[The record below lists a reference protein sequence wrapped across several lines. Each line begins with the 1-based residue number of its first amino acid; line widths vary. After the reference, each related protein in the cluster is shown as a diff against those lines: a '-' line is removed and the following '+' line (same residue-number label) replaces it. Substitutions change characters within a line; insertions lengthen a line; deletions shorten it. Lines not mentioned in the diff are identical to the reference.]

1 MRIVSL
7 HLLFALILGLLAS
20 PSSLCAQQAPE
31 TFRWID
37 FNSHTN
43 PRDQDTVIWV
53 TRSLVVEKWTAI
65 REIGVEYD
73 AALVVTADRANP
85 QAAPTADTFTVWN
98 VSLTTHE
105 IKPLVSGANL
115 RWLDWM
121 RFAADAP
128 MEPAALFDSCSGCG
142 ADLYFTAFHYDPAQ
156 HSWVARWMRGGLAVP
171 LWSANPPNGVSLM
184 QAYAGLAEPNGR
196 ELIGTWSRYDYHN
209 NKRPEDLVYVYDLDP
224 QTGTDRM
231 RQLTSREAEAFKQKL
246 CSAEQTVPGL
256 LRGQDGPL
264 CVPQAQAAHRWERK
278 PVTTPPANNHGQSVP
293 PTARH

>member
-1 MRIVSL
+1 LRL
-7 HLLFALILGLLAS
+7 RWTYFLIIGVIGFI
-20 PSSLCAQQAPE
+20 PSFTRAQQAPE

-37 FNSHTN
+37 FNAHSN
-43 PRDQDTVIWV
+43 PRDQDTVTWV
-53 TRSLVVEKWTAI
+53 KRSLVVEKWTAI

-73 AALVVTADRANP
+73 TALVVTTDRANP

-121 RFAADAP
+121 RFAEDAP

-142 ADLYFTAFHYDPAQ
+142 ADLYFTAFHYDLSL
-156 HSWVARWMRGGLAVP
+156 HGWVARWMRGGLAVP
-171 LWSANPPNGVSLM
+171 LWSANPPSGVSLM

-224 QTGTDRM
+224 QNGTDRI
-231 RQLTSREAEAFKQKL
+231 RQLTSREAEAFKLKL

-264 CVPQAQAAHRWERK
+264 CMPQGQPSAHRWERK

-293 PTARH
+293 PATRH